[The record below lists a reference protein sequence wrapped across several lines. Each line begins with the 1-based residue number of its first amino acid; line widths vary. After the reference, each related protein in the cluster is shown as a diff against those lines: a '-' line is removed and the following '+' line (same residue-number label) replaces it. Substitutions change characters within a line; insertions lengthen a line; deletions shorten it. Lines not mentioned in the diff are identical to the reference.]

1 VLKVLI
7 ANRGEIAVRVARA
20 CRDSGLA
27 SVAVYADQD
36 REALHVRLADEAFA
50 LDGRTPVQTY
60 LAVDKLIATAAR
72 AEADAV
78 HPGYGFLAENA
89 GFAQAVIDAG
99 MTWIGPPPHAIR
111 DLGDKTVA
119 RQMAAAVGAPLAAG
133 LSHPV
138 LDASEIRAF
147 IKEYGLP
154 VLIKAAFGG
163 GGRGMKVVRSLAE
176 LDEAFE
182 SAVRESTSAF
192 GRGECFVERFLER
205 ARHLET
211 QCLADDAGKV
221 VVLSTRDCSLQRR
234 SQKLIE
240 EAPAPFLTDEQIRT
254 VYEGSKA
261 ILSASGYRNAGTCE
275 FLLAPDGTISF
286 NEVNTRLQVEHP
298 VTEMVTGIDVV
309 REQLRLAAGGL
320 LDYDDPDLHGHAIEF
335 RLNGEDAGSGF
346 LPSPGQLRRWRPPS
360 GPGVRWDG
368 GYQEGDELPAEF
380 DSLLGKLIVY
390 GRDRDAALAVARRA
404 LAEFEVVGI
413 ATVLLFDRVVVDHP
427 DFVTAPFRVH
437 TRWIEDDFD
446 NPVKPYAEVS
456 GSPEAA
462 GLEERRRLTVEVDG
476 RRLEVSLPAS
486 FGGGAVDPSPAP
498 PPLRRVGS
506 QTLGK
511 EGGSGGNAVTCP
523 MQAIVAK
530 LVASNSDLVAQG
542 DTIVEVEAMKMEQP
556 LRAPKAGV
564 VEGLSVSVGD
574 QVQRGQVLCR
584 IVDAP
589 AAGEP

>member
-1 VLKVLI
+1 VKKVLI
-7 ANRGEIAVRVARA
+7 ANRGEIAVRVVRA

-27 SVAVYADQD
+27 SVALYADQD
-36 REALHVRLADEAFA
+36 REARHVRLADEAFA
-50 LDGRTPVQTY
+50 LDGRTGAQTY
-60 LAVDKLIATAAR
+60 LAVDKLIAVAAR
-72 AEADAV
+72 CGADAV

-89 GFAQAVIDAG
+89 GFAQAVLDAG
-99 MTWIGPPPHAIR
+99 MTWIGPPPQAIR

-138 LDASEIRAF
+138 LDASEIRVF
-147 IKEYGLP
+147 IKENGLP

-163 GGRGMKVVRSLAE
+163 GGRGMKVVRSLEE

-234 SQKLIE
+234 SQKLVE
-240 EAPAPFLTDEQIRT
+240 EAPAPFLTEEQIRT

-261 ILSASGYRNAGTCE
+261 ILRASGYRNAGTCE

-320 LDYDDPDLHGHAIEF
+320 LDYDDPPLHGHAIEF
-335 RLNGEDAGSGF
+335 RMNGEDAGNGF
-346 LPSPGQLRRWRPPS
+346 LPSPGVLRRCRPPA

-368 GYQEGDELPAEF
+368 GYDEGDELPAEF
-380 DSLLGKLIVY
+380 DSLLGKLVVF
-390 GRDRDAALAVARRA
+390 GRDRAGALAAARRA
-404 LAEFEVVGI
+404 LAEFEVEGI
-413 ATVLLFDRVVVDHP
+413 ATVLPFHRVVVDHP
-427 DFVTAPFRVH
+427 DFVTEPFRVH

-446 NPVKPYAEVS
+446 NPVMPYVDTSAPAE
-456 GSPEAA
+456 PA
-462 GLEERRRLTVEVDG
+462 GEDRRRVTVEVDG

-486 FGGGAVDPSPAP
+486 FGGGATSPVLAP
-498 PPLRRVGS
+498 PPLRRAVSETLASEDGS
-506 QTLGK
+506 
-511 EGGSGGNAVTCP
+511 SGNAVTCP
-523 MQAIVAK
+523 MQATVAK
-530 LVASNSDLVAQG
+530 LVASNGHLVAQG
-542 DTIVEVEAMKMEQP
+542 DTVVEVEAMKMEQP
-556 LRAPKAGV
+556 LRAPNAGV
-564 VEGLSVSVGD
+564 VDGLVVHVGD

-584 IVDAP
+584 IIEATGATQP
-589 AAGEP
+589 

>member
-1 VLKVLI
+1 VRKVLI
-7 ANRGEIAVRVARA
+7 ANRGEIAVRVVRA
-20 CRDSGLA
+20 CEDSGLG
-27 SVAVYADQD
+27 SVGVYADQD

-50 LDGRTPVQTY
+50 LGGRTPAQTY
-60 LAVDKLIATAAR
+60 LDSDKLIGIAR
-72 AEADAV
+72 RSGADAI

-89 GFAQAVIDAG
+89 GFAQSVLDAG
-99 MTWIGPPPHAIR
+99 LTWIGPPPQAIR

-119 RQMAAAVGAPLAAG
+119 RKMAAAVGAPLAPG

-138 LDASEIRAF
+138 IDASEIRLF
-147 IKEYGLP
+147 IEENGLP

-163 GGRGMKVVRSLAE
+163 GGRGMKVVRDLSE

-234 SQKLIE
+234 SQKLVE
-240 EAPAPFLTDEQIRT
+240 EAPAPFLTDDQIRA
-254 VYEGSKA
+254 VYDGSKA

-309 REQLRLAAGGL
+309 KEQLRLAAGGL
-320 LDYDDPDLHGHAIEF
+320 LDYDDPELRGHAIEF
-335 RLNGEDAGSGF
+335 RLNGEDPGSGF
-346 LPSPGQLRRWRPPS
+346 LPSPGHLRRWRPPS

-368 GYQEGDELPAEF
+368 GYREGDDLPADF
-380 DSLLGKLIVY
+380 DSLLGKLVVF
-390 GRDRDAALAVARRA
+390 GQDREAALAVARRA
-404 LAEFEVVGI
+404 LAEFEVDGI
-413 ATVLLFDRVVVDHP
+413 ATVLPFDRVIVEHP
-427 DFVTAPFRVH
+427 DFVSVPFAVH

-446 NPVKPYAEVS
+446 NTLPPYAGAT
-456 GSPEAA
+456 GSDGAGAPEA
-462 GLEERRRLTVEVDG
+462 RRKVTVEVDG
-476 RRLEVSLPAS
+476 RRLEVSLPTS
-486 FGGGAVDPSPAP
+486 FGGSAADPSPAAP
-498 PPLRRVGS
+498 SMRRSSATG
-506 QTLGK
+506 LAD
-511 EGGSGGNAVTCP
+511 EPGSGGNAVTCP
-523 MQAIVAK
+523 MQATVVK
-530 LVASNSDLVAQG
+530 LLVSDGDLVAKG
-542 DTIVEVEAMKMEQP
+542 DTVIEVEAMKMEQP
-556 LRAPKAGV
+556 LRAPRDGV
-564 VEGLSVSVGD
+564 VEGLGVLIGD
-574 QVQRGQVLCR
+574 QVQQGQVLCR

-589 AAGEP
+589 PAGDQ